1 MMKEY
6 IPGTEILKPL
16 VELTGKDGNAY
27 SIMGRVRR
35 ALQKAGAPAEVL
47 DGYYNE
53 STKGDY
59 DNLLRVAIKYV
70 RVV

>member
-47 DGYYNE
+47 DG
-53 STKGDY
+53 
-59 DNLLRVAIKYV
+59 
-70 RVV
+70 

>member
-6 IPGTEILKPL
+6 IPGTEIPKPL

-47 DGYYNE
+47 DKYYEE
-53 STKGDY
+53 STKGDC
-59 DNLLRVAIKYV
+59 DHLLSIACQYV
-70 RVV
+70 KVF